1 MSQVNKVCGMVAAV
15 ALLAVP
21 YASAQ
26 SPSPSTSRFFVSVDA
41 GAQLAPHSLN
51 MGATQTV
58 YDETATL
65 KASVGIGKGFVPGFA
80 VGYRVFGDVF
90 VGVGVTMFSASGDA
104 AYTASIPDPLFFNRN
119 KTVSG
124 TVAGLEHKETAI
136 LPTLTYARPLTDKI
150 DLVGGIGPAFVR
162 LSQDTVSAFS
172 VAAGTQNVT
181 VARTT
186 EDGSATGVHASIGLN
201 YNLTE
206 RFSVG
211 GFARFAPA
219 KVKLPSFADK
229 QNVGGMQAGG
239 GLRVNF

>member
-1 MSQVNKVCGMVAAV
+1 MAQVTKVCGTVAAV

-26 SPSPSTSRFFVSVDA
+26 APAPSTSKFFVSVDA
-41 GAQLAPHSLN
+41 GAQLAPRSIT

-65 KASVGIGKGFVPGFA
+65 NASVDVGKGFVPGFA

-90 VGVGVTMFSASGDA
+90 VGVGVTMFSNTGDA

-124 TVAGLEHKETAI
+124 TVTGLEHKETAI
-136 LPTLTYARPLTDKI
+136 LPTISYARPLTDKI
-150 DLVGGIGPAFVR
+150 DVVGGIGPSIIR
-162 LSQDTVSAFS
+162 LSQDTVSSFT

-181 VARTT
+181 VGKST
-186 EDGSATGVHASIGLN
+186 EDGSATGINASIGLN

-206 RFSVG
+206 RFAIG
-211 GFARFAPA
+211 GFARYAGA
-219 KVKLPSFADK
+219 KVALPSFADK

-239 GLRVNF
+239 GLRINF